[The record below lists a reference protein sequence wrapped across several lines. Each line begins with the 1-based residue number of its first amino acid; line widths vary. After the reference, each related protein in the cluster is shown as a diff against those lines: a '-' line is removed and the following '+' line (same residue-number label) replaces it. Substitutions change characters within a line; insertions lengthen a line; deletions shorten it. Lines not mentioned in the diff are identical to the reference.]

1 MGLCKLAR
9 RRPAGELQI
18 WEAGPLGEGRGGG
31 EKASAKLLCH
41 CPPCCSHRASPHV
54 LVGPKPDPCV
64 GEGGSNRGR
73 GFLPGVHF
81 PPQGLPDSGGRGDVR
96 LAAILD
102 AVTEVRAQELLR

>member
-1 MGLCKLAR
+1 MG
-9 RRPAGELQI
+9 
-18 WEAGPLGEGRGGG
+18 GEGRRPLQ
-31 EKASAKLLCH
+31 S
-41 CPPCCSHRASPHV
+41 CCVIALPAAATRASPHV

-81 PPQGLPDSGGRGDVR
+81 PPQGLPDSGGREDVR

-102 AVTEVRAQELLR
+102 AVTEVRAQELLRKEGG